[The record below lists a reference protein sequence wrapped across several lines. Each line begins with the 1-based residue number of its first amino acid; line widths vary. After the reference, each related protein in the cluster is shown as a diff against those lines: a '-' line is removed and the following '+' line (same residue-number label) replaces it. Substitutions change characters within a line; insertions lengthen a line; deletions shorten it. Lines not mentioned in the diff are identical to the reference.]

1 MANQDLPARLKYNES
16 EKLGSI
22 YGAALQKTSE
32 NGSQVQKALE
42 AAQISAKEVIALVA
56 ELEKRLAP
64 ISRQDSTLT
73 AKSKVDSEAIRVI
86 VSPLSSELWNLWK
99 PMSDLAL
106 QLRSMIDSLDI

>member
-1 MANQDLPARLKYNES
+1 MANQDLPSRLPYDGKPSRE
-16 EKLGSI
+16 SI

-32 NGSQVQKALE
+32 NAGQVQKALE
-42 AAQISAKEVIALVA
+42 ATRTSANEVIALVA

-64 ISRQDSTLT
+64 ISRQDATLT
-73 AKSKVDSEAIRVI
+73 AKSKVDTEAIRVI

-99 PMSDLAL
+99 PMSDLGL